1 MDWQSM
7 IIFSLTLSI
16 CFHGVG
22 HVAGYVAHKLKD
34 KALDRMIREIS
45 NMDKIVDEYAKV
57 RRVK

>member
-22 HVAGYVAHKLKD
+22 HVAGCFAHRIKDRQLDKL
-34 KALDRMIREIS
+34 LREIR
-45 NMDKIVDEYAKV
+45 NVDDRLDSYKV

>member
-22 HVAGYVAHKLKD
+22 HVAGYFAHRIKDRQIDKL
-34 KALDRMIREIS
+34 LREIR
-45 NMDKIVDEYAKV
+45 NVDDRLDSYKV